1 MASHTVDGHIFCD
14 PVFDRLSVLHTVDE
28 MDTDSYLA
36 GLRPLLLG
44 RIGSAGWSTYVL
56 P

>member
-1 MASHTVDGHIFCD
+1 MASHTVDGHIVRD
-14 PVFDRLSVLHTVDE
+14 PVFDRSSVLHTVDE
-28 MDTDSYLA
+28 MDTDGYLA

-44 RIGSAGWSTYVL
+44 RIGSAGRSMCVL